1 MEITQETVAAAVN
14 SVASARG
21 RGTLPNMMAF
31 ARALKQLGVKVSL
44 SQVIDAARSAD
55 LVDIAD
61 KQDFRALLRS
71 NLILQKED
79 FPVFDMVFDC
89 FWREQSYERVPMET
103 LEIQGTPSESGA
115 EEGGDEEGLEEAV
128 AEAAAE
134 ENVPLENLEEF
145 SIPTYSPQELLNSK
159 DFSEMGVEESRAIA
173 RAILLIATKIA
184 TQISRRKKIGR
195 KGSTVD
201 PRWTMRR
208 SMKYGGEIVELVL
221 RKRRIKKTK
230 VVLLCDVSGSMDC
243 YSRFL
248 IQFMYGLQNELW
260 GVETFVFS
268 TSLSRIT
275 HLIRTKDIGNALEKI
290 SGSILGWS
298 GGTNIG
304 RSLHTFNRSFAP
316 SMVTHRS
323 VVVIISDGWDRGDVS
338 LLEREMQDLKRRC
351 KKIIWLNPLLAS
363 DNYEP
368 LCKGMQAALP
378 YLDLFLSVHNV
389 NSLVALGRTLQKMV
403 ELRKSIFDPRSSILD
418 HRRC

>member
-1 MEITQETVAAAVN
+1 MEITAETVASAVN
-14 SVASARG
+14 NVASARG
-21 RGTLPNMMAF
+21 KGTLPNMMAF
-31 ARALKQLGVKVSL
+31 GRALKQLGIKVSL
-44 SQVIDAARSAD
+44 SQVLDASRSAD
-55 LVDIAD
+55 LVDIGERS
-61 KQDFRALLRS
+61 DFRAMLRA
-71 NLILQKED
+71 NLISQKED

-103 LEIQGTPSESGA
+103 MEIQGTPTESDA
-115 EEGGDEEGLEEAV
+115 PEGGDEEGGLEEATS
-128 AEAAAE
+128 EAIAN
-134 ENVPLENLEEF
+134 ENLQLENLDEF
-145 SIPTYSPQELLNSK
+145 SIPTYSPQELMNRK

-173 RAILLIATKIA
+173 RAIMLIATKIA

-195 KGSTVD
+195 KGNAVD

-208 SMKYGGEIVELVL
+208 SMKYGGEVIELVH
-221 RKRRIKKTK
+221 RKKRIKKTR

-275 HLIRTKDIGNALEKI
+275 HLIRTKDIVNALEKI

-304 RSLHTFNRSFAP
+304 RSLHTFNRNFAP
-316 SMVTHRS
+316 SMVTHRT

-338 LLEREMQDLKRRC
+338 LLEREMQDLKRRA

-363 DNYEP
+363 ENYEP

-389 NSLVALGRTLQKMV
+389 NSLVSLGRTLQKMV
-403 ELRKSIFDPRSSILD
+403 A
-418 HRRC
+418 

>member
-1 MEITQETVAAAVN
+1 MDVTPETVASAVS

-21 RGTLPNMMAF
+21 KGTLPNLMAF
-31 ARALKQLGVKVSL
+31 ARALKQLGIKVSL
-44 SQVIDAARSAD
+44 SQVLDASRSVD
-55 LVDIAD
+55 LVDIGERT
-61 KQDFRALLRS
+61 DFRALVRA
-71 NLILQKED
+71 NLVSQKED
-79 FPVFDMVFDC
+79 FPIFDMAFDC
-89 FWREQSYERVPMET
+89 FWREQTYERMPMET
-103 LEIQGTPSESGA
+103 LDIQGTPTESDA
-115 EEGGDEEGLEEAV
+115 PEGGDEEGGLEEA
-128 AEAAAE
+128 ASEAMANE
-134 ENVPLENLEEF
+134 DLQLENLDEF
-145 SIPTYSPQELLNSK
+145 SVPTYSPQELMNRK
-159 DFSEMGVEESRAIA
+159 DFSEMGVEESRAVA
-173 RAILLIATKIA
+173 RAIMLIATKIA
-184 TQISRRKKIGR
+184 TQISRRKKVGR
-195 KGSTVD
+195 KGNTVD

-208 SMKYGGEIVELVL
+208 SMKYGGEVIELVH
-221 RKRRIKKTK
+221 RKKRIKKTK

-275 HLIRTKDIGNALEKI
+275 HLIRTKDIVNALEKI

-304 RSLHTFNRSFAP
+304 RSLHTFNRNFAP
-316 SMVTHRS
+316 SIVTHRT

-338 LLEREMQDLKRRC
+338 LLEREMQDLKRRA

-363 DNYEP
+363 ENYEP

-389 NSLVALGRTLQKMV
+389 NSLVSLGRTLQKMV
-403 ELRKSIFDPRSSILD
+403 A
-418 HRRC
+418 

>member
-1 MEITQETVAAAVN
+1 MEVTPETVASTVSTFS
-14 SVASARG
+14 SVRG
-21 RGTLPNMMAF
+21 QGTLPNLLAF
-31 ARALKQLGVKVSL
+31 GRALKQLGVKVSL
-44 SQVIDAARSAD
+44 SQVIDVSRAVEFVD
-55 LVDIAD
+55 LAD
-61 KQDFRALLRS
+61 KGDFRALLRS
-71 NLILQKED
+71 NLVSQKED
-79 FPVFDMVFDC
+79 FPVFDMLFDC
-89 FWREQSYERVPMET
+89 FWREQSYERIPMET

-115 EEGGDEEGLEEAV
+115 QEGGDEEGLEEA
-128 AEAAAE
+128 AAE
-134 ENVPLENLEEF
+134 TVATENVPLENLDEF
-145 SIPTYSPQELLNSK
+145 SVPTYSPQELLNRK

-184 TQISRRKKIGR
+184 TQISRRKKVGR
-195 KGSTVD
+195 KGNIVD
-201 PRWTMRR
+201 PRWTMRKN
-208 SMKYGGEIVELVL
+208 MKYGGEIIDLVN
-221 RKRRIKKTK
+221 RKRRIKKTR

-275 HLIRTKDIGNALEKI
+275 HLIRTKDIANALEKI

-304 RSLHTFNRSFAP
+304 RSLHTFNRNFAP
-316 SMVTHRS
+316 SLVTHRT

-338 LLEREMQDLKRRC
+338 LLEGEMQDLKRRC

-389 NSLVALGRTLQKMV
+389 NSLITLGRTLQKMV
-403 ELRKSIFDPRSSILD
+403 A
-418 HRRC
+418 

>member
-1 MEITQETVAAAVN
+1 MEVTQETVAAAVN

-21 RGTLPNMMAF
+21 KGTLPNLMAF

-44 SQVIDAARSAD
+44 SQVLDASRSAD
-55 LVDIAD
+55 LVDIAE
-61 KQDFRALLRS
+61 KSDFRAVLRS

-79 FPVFDMVFDC
+79 FPIFDMLFDC

-103 LEIQGTPSESGA
+103 MDIQGTPADSHA
-115 EEGGDEEGLEEAV
+115 QEGGDEEGGLEEAAV
-128 AEAAAE
+128 ESIAKEDLQ
-134 ENVPLENLEEF
+134 LENLDEF
-145 SIPTYSPQELLNSK
+145 SVPTYSPQELMNRK

-195 KGSTVD
+195 KGNTVD

-208 SMKYGGEIVELVL
+208 SMKYGGEIIDLVH
-221 RKRRIKKTK
+221 RKKRIKKTR

-304 RSLHTFNRSFAP
+304 RSLHTFNRNFAP
-316 SMVTHRS
+316 SMVTHRT

-338 LLEREMQDLKRRC
+338 LLEREMQDIKRRC

-363 DNYEP
+363 ENYEP

-389 NSLVALGRTLQKMV
+389 NSLVSLGRTLQKMV
-403 ELRKSIFDPRSSILD
+403 A
-418 HRRC
+418 

>member
-128 AEAAAE
+128 AEAAAK

-145 SIPTYSPQELLNSK
+145 SIPTYSPQELLNRK

-208 SMKYGGEIVELVL
+208 SMKYGGEIVELVQ

-304 RSLHTFNRSFAP
+304 RSLHTFNRNFAP

-403 ELRKSIFDPRSSILD
+403 A
-418 HRRC
+418 

>member
-1 MEITQETVAAAVN
+1 MEITPEAVAAAVGN
-14 SVASARG
+14 FSSVRG
-21 RGTLPNMMAF
+21 QGTLPNLLAF
-31 ARALKQLGVKVSL
+31 GRALKELGVKVSL
-44 SQVIDAARSAD
+44 SQVLDVSRAVEFVD
-55 LVDIAD
+55 LAD
-61 KQDFRALLRS
+61 KGDFRSLLRS
-71 NLILQKED
+71 NLISQKED
-79 FPVFDMVFDC
+79 FPAFDMLFDC
-89 FWREQSYERVPMET
+89 FWREQGYERVPMET
-103 LEIQGTPSESGA
+103 LEIQGTPTESGA
-115 EEGGDEEGLEEAV
+115 QDGGDEEGLEEAV
-128 AEAAAE
+128 AETVAT
-134 ENVPLENLEEF
+134 ENVPLENLDEF
-145 SIPTYSPQELLNSK
+145 SVPTYSPQELLNRK

-184 TQISRRKKIGR
+184 TQISRRKKHGR
-195 KGSTVD
+195 KGNVVD
-201 PRWTMRR
+201 PRWTLRKN
-208 SMKYGGEIVELVL
+208 MKYGGEIIDLVN
-221 RKRRIKKTK
+221 RKRRIKKTR

-275 HLIRTKDIGNALEKI
+275 HLIRTKDIANALEKI

-304 RSLHTFNRSFAP
+304 RSLHTFNRNFAP
-316 SMVTHRS
+316 SMVTHRT

-389 NSLVALGRTLQKMV
+389 NSLIALGRTLQKMV
-403 ELRKSIFDPRSSILD
+403 A
-418 HRRC
+418 

>member
-1 MEITQETVAAAVN
+1 MEITPETVAAAAN
-14 SVASARG
+14 SVASSRG
-21 RGTLPNMMAF
+21 KGTLPNLMAF

-44 SQVIDAARSAD
+44 SQVLDASRSVD
-55 LVDIAD
+55 LVDLAE
-61 KQDFRALLRS
+61 KKDFRAVLRA

-79 FPVFDMVFDC
+79 FPAFDMLFDC
-89 FWREQSYERVPMET
+89 FWREMSYERVPMDT
-103 LEIQGTPSESGA
+103 MEIQGTPNESQA
-115 EEGGDEEGLEEAV
+115 PEGGDEEGGLEEAAV
-128 AEAAAE
+128 ESVPK
-134 ENVPLENLEEF
+134 ENVPLENLDEF
-145 SIPTYSPQELLNSK
+145 SVPTYSPQELMNRK
-159 DFSEMGVEESRAIA
+159 DFSEMSVEESRAIA

-184 TQISRRKKIGR
+184 TQISRRKKIAR
-195 KGSTVD
+195 KGNTFD

-208 SMKYGGEIVELVL
+208 SMKYGGEIIDLVR
-221 RKRRIKKTK
+221 RKRRIKKTR

-275 HLIRTKDIGNALEKI
+275 HLIRTKDIANALEKI

-304 RSLHTFNRSFAP
+304 RSLHTFNRNFAP
-316 SMVTHRS
+316 SLVTHRTI
-323 VVVIISDGWDRGDVS
+323 VVIISDGWDRGDVS
-338 LLEREMQDLKRRC
+338 LLEREMQDIKRRC

-363 DNYEP
+363 ENYEP

-389 NSLVALGRTLQKMV
+389 RSLVTLGRTLEKMV
-403 ELRKSIFDPRSSILD
+403 A
-418 HRRC
+418 

>member
-1 MEITQETVAAAVN
+1 MEITPEAVAGAVSHFS
-14 SVASARG
+14 SVRG
-21 RGTLPNMMAF
+21 QGTLPNLLAF
-31 ARALKQLGVKVSL
+31 GRALKQLGVKVSL
-44 SQVIDAARSAD
+44 SQVIDVSRAVEFVD
-55 LVDIAD
+55 LAD
-61 KQDFRALLRS
+61 KGDFRAVLRS
-71 NLILQKED
+71 NLISQKED
-79 FPVFDMVFDC
+79 FPVFDMLFDC

-103 LEIQGTPSESGA
+103 LEIQGTPTESGA
-115 EEGGDEEGLEEAV
+115 QEGGDEEGLEEAV
-128 AEAAAE
+128 AETVAT
-134 ENVPLENLEEF
+134 ENVPLENLDEF
-145 SIPTYSPQELLNSK
+145 SVPTYSPQELLNRK

-184 TQISRRKKIGR
+184 TQISRRKKLGR
-195 KGSTVD
+195 KGNVVD

-208 SMKYGGEIVELVL
+208 NMKYGGEIIDLVN
-221 RKRRIKKTK
+221 RKRRIKKTR

-275 HLIRTKDIGNALEKI
+275 HLIRTKDIANALEKI

-304 RSLHTFNRSFAP
+304 RSLHTFNRNFAP
-316 SMVTHRS
+316 SIVTHRT

-389 NSLVALGRTLQKMV
+389 NSLIALGRTLQKMV
-403 ELRKSIFDPRSSILD
+403 A
-418 HRRC
+418 

>member
-1 MEITQETVAAAVN
+1 MEITPEAVVAAVGN
-14 SVASARG
+14 FSSVRG
-21 RGTLPNMMAF
+21 QGTLPNLLAF
-31 ARALKQLGVKVSL
+31 GRALKELGVKVSL
-44 SQVIDAARSAD
+44 SQVIDVSRAVEFVD
-55 LVDIAD
+55 LAD
-61 KQDFRALLRS
+61 KGDFRALLRS
-71 NLILQKED
+71 NLISQKED
-79 FPVFDMVFDC
+79 FPVFDMLFDC

-103 LEIQGTPSESGA
+103 LEIQGTPTESGA
-115 EEGGDEEGLEEAV
+115 QEGGDEEGLEEAV
-128 AEAAAE
+128 AETVAT
-134 ENVPLENLEEF
+134 ENVPLENLDEF
-145 SIPTYSPQELLNSK
+145 SIPTYSPQELLNRK

-184 TQISRRKKIGR
+184 TQISRRKKLGR
-195 KGSTVD
+195 KGNVVD
-201 PRWTMRR
+201 PRWTMRKN
-208 SMKYGGEIVELVL
+208 MKYGGEIIDLVN
-221 RKRRIKKTK
+221 RKRRIKKTR

-275 HLIRTKDIGNALEKI
+275 HLIRTKDIANALEKI
-290 SGSILGWS
+290 SGNIVGWS

-304 RSLHTFNRSFAP
+304 RSLHTFNRNFAP
-316 SMVTHRS
+316 SMVTHRT

-389 NSLVALGRTLQKMV
+389 NSLIALGRTLQKMV
-403 ELRKSIFDPRSSILD
+403 A
-418 HRRC
+418 

>member
-1 MEITQETVAAAVN
+1 MEVTPENVAAAVGN
-14 SVASARG
+14 VAAARG
-21 RGTLPNMMAF
+21 KGTLPNMMAF
-31 ARALKQLGVKVSL
+31 ARALKDLGVKVSL
-44 SQVIDAARSAD
+44 SQVLDASRSAD
-55 LVDIAD
+55 LVDIAERS
-61 KQDFRALLRS
+61 DFRALLRA
-71 NLILQKED
+71 NLISHKED
-79 FPVFDMVFDC
+79 FPAFDMLFDC
-89 FWREQSYERVPMET
+89 FWREQGYERVPMET
-103 LEIQGTPSESGA
+103 MEIQGTPTESDA
-115 EEGGDEEGLEEAV
+115 PEGGDEEGGLEEA
-128 AEAAAE
+128 ATESLPK
-134 ENVPLENLEEF
+134 ENLPLENLDEF
-145 SIPTYSPQELLNSK
+145 SVPTYSPQELMNRK

-173 RAILLIATKIA
+173 RAIMLIATKIA

-195 KGSTVD
+195 KGNMVD

-208 SMKYGGEIVELVL
+208 SMKYGGEVIDLVR
-221 RKRRIKKTK
+221 RKKRIKKTK

-275 HLIRTKDIGNALEKI
+275 HLIRTKDIVNALDKI

-304 RSLHTFNRSFAP
+304 RSLHTFNRNFAP
-316 SMVTHRS
+316 SMVTSRT

-363 DNYEP
+363 ENYEP

-378 YLDLFLSVHNV
+378 YLDMFLSVHNV

-403 ELRKSIFDPRSSILD
+403 A
-418 HRRC
+418 

>member
-1 MEITQETVAAAVN
+1 MEITPETVAAAV
-14 SVASARG
+14 SGVASARG
-21 RGTLPNMMAF
+21 KGTLSNVMAF
-31 ARALKQLGVKVSL
+31 ARALKQLGVKVGL
-44 SQVIDAARSAD
+44 SQVIDASRAVE
-55 LVDIAD
+55 LVDIALRT
-61 KQDFRALLRS
+61 DFRALLRA
-71 NLILQKED
+71 NLISQKED
-79 FPVFDMVFDC
+79 FPAFDMLFDC
-89 FWREQSYERVPMET
+89 FWREQGYERMPMET
-103 LEIQGTPSESGA
+103 MEIQGTPTDSHA
-115 EEGGDEEGLEEAV
+115 QEGGDEEGGLEEAAV
-128 AEAAAE
+128 ENVPK
-134 ENVPLENLEEF
+134 ENVPLENLDEF
-145 SIPTYSPQELLNSK
+145 AVPTYSPQELMNRK

-195 KGSTVD
+195 KGNVVD
-201 PRWTMRR
+201 ARWTMRR
-208 SMKYGGEIVELVL
+208 SMKYGGEVIDLVH
-221 RKRRIKKTK
+221 RKKRIKKTR

-275 HLIRTKDIGNALEKI
+275 HLIRTKDIVNALEKI

-304 RSLHTFNRSFAP
+304 RSLNTFNRNFAP
-316 SMVTHRS
+316 SMVTHRT

-363 DNYEP
+363 ENYEP

-403 ELRKSIFDPRSSILD
+403 A
-418 HRRC
+418 

>member
-1 MEITQETVAAAVN
+1 MDVTAESVATAV
-14 SVASARG
+14 SHVASARG
-21 RGTLPNMMAF
+21 KGTLPNVMAF
-31 ARALKQLGVKVSL
+31 ARALKELGVKVSL
-44 SQVIDAARSAD
+44 SQVLDASRSAD
-55 LVDIAD
+55 LVDIGEKA
-61 KQDFRALLRS
+61 DFRALLRA
-71 NLILQKED
+71 NLISQKED

-103 LEIQGTPSESGA
+103 MEIQGTPTESDA
-115 EEGGDEEGLEEAV
+115 PEGGDEEGGLEEAAADSV
-128 AEAAAE
+128 A
-134 ENVPLENLEEF
+134 NENLQLDNLDEF
-145 SIPTYSPQELLNSK
+145 TLPTYSPQELMNRK

-173 RAILLIATKIA
+173 RAIMLIATKIA
-184 TQISRRKKIGR
+184 TQISRRKKVGR
-195 KGSTVD
+195 KGNVVD

-208 SMKYGGEIVELVL
+208 SMKYGGEVIDLVH
-221 RKRRIKKTK
+221 RKKRIKKTK

-275 HLIRTKDIGNALEKI
+275 HLIRTKDIVNALDKI

-304 RSLHTFNRSFAP
+304 RSLHTFNRNFAP
-316 SMVTHRS
+316 SMVTHRT

-363 DNYEP
+363 ENYEP

-403 ELRKSIFDPRSSILD
+403 A
-418 HRRC
+418 

>member
-1 MEITQETVAAAVN
+1 MEATPETIAAAVN
-14 SVASARG
+14 NFSSVRG
-21 RGTLPNMMAF
+21 QGTLPNLMAF
-31 ARALKQLGVKVSL
+31 ARTLKQLGVKVGL
-44 SQVIDAARSAD
+44 SQVIDASRAVQF
-55 LVDIAD
+55 VDMAD
-61 KQDFRALLRS
+61 KSDFRALLRS
-71 NLILQKED
+71 NLISQKED
-79 FPVFDMVFDC
+79 FPIFEMVFDC
-89 FWREQSYERVPMET
+89 FWREQAYGRIPMET
-103 LEIQGTPSESGA
+103 LEIQGTPTESGA
-115 EEGGDEEGLEEAV
+115 QEGGDEEGLEEAI
-128 AEAAAE
+128 ADTMTT
-134 ENVPLENLEEF
+134 ENAPLENLDEF
-145 SIPTYSPQELLNSK
+145 SVPTYSPQELLNRK

-173 RAILLIATKIA
+173 RAILLIANKIA
-184 TQISRRKKIGR
+184 TQISRRKKRAR
-195 KGSTVD
+195 KGNVVD
-201 PRWTMRR
+201 PRRTMRN
-208 SMKYGGEIVELVL
+208 SMKYGGEIIDLVN

-268 TSLSRIT
+268 TSLTRIT
-275 HLIRTKDIGNALEKI
+275 HLIRTKDIANALEQI

-304 RSLHTFNRSFAP
+304 RSLHTFNRNFAP
-316 SMVTHRS
+316 SMVTHRT

-363 DNYEP
+363 ENYEP

-403 ELRKSIFDPRSSILD
+403 A
-418 HRRC
+418 

>member
-1 MEITQETVAAAVN
+1 MEITPEAVAAAVGN
-14 SVASARG
+14 FSSVRG
-21 RGTLPNMMAF
+21 QGTLPNLLAF
-31 ARALKQLGVKVSL
+31 GRALKELGVKVSL
-44 SQVIDAARSAD
+44 SQVIDVSRAVEFVD
-55 LVDIAD
+55 LAD
-61 KQDFRALLRS
+61 KGDFRALLRS
-71 NLILQKED
+71 NLISQKED
-79 FPVFDMVFDC
+79 FPVFDMLFDC

-103 LEIQGTPSESGA
+103 LEIQGTPTESGA
-115 EEGGDEEGLEEAV
+115 QEGGDEEGLEEAV
-128 AEAAAE
+128 AETVAT
-134 ENVPLENLEEF
+134 ENVPLENLDEF
-145 SIPTYSPQELLNSK
+145 SVPTYSPQELLNRK

-184 TQISRRKKIGR
+184 TQISRRKKLGR
-195 KGSTVD
+195 KGNVVD

-208 SMKYGGEIVELVL
+208 NMKYGGEIIDLVN
-221 RKRRIKKTK
+221 RKRRIKKTR

-275 HLIRTKDIGNALEKI
+275 HLIRTKDIANALEKI

-304 RSLHTFNRSFAP
+304 RSLHTFNRNFAP
-316 SMVTHRS
+316 SMVTHRT

-389 NSLVALGRTLQKMV
+389 NSLITLGRTLQKMV
-403 ELRKSIFDPRSSILD
+403 A
-418 HRRC
+418 

>member
-1 MEITQETVAAAVN
+1 MDLTPEAVAAAVN
-14 SVASARG
+14 SVASSRG
-21 RGTLPNMMAF
+21 RGTLPNVMAF

-44 SQVIDAARSAD
+44 SQVLDTSRAIE
-55 LVDIAD
+55 LVDIAE
-61 KQDFRALLRS
+61 KNDFRAMLRA
-71 NLILQKED
+71 NLILRKED
-79 FPVFDMVFDC
+79 FPAFEMLFDY
-89 FWREQSYERVPMET
+89 FWRELSYERVPMET
-103 LEIQGTPSESGA
+103 MEIQGTPNESEA
-115 EEGGDEEGLEEAV
+115 PEGGDEEGGLD
-128 AEAAAE
+128 EAAVE
-134 ENVPLENLEEF
+134 SIPKENLPLENLEEF
-145 SIPTYSPQELLNSK
+145 SLPTYSPQELMNRK
-159 DFSEMGVEESRAIA
+159 DFSEMSIEESRAIA

-184 TQISRRKKIGR
+184 TQISRRKKLGR
-195 KGSTVD
+195 KGNAVD

-208 SMKYGGEIVELVL
+208 SMKYGGEIIDLVH
-221 RKRRIKKTK
+221 RKKRIKKTR

-275 HLIRTKDIGNALEKI
+275 HLIRTKDIATALEKI

-304 RSLHTFNRSFAP
+304 RSLHTFNRNFAP
-316 SMVTHRS
+316 SMVTHRT

-363 DNYEP
+363 ENYEP

-389 NSLVALGRTLQKMV
+389 NSLVALGRTLEKLV
-403 ELRKSIFDPRSSILD
+403 A
-418 HRRC
+418 

>member
-1 MEITQETVAAAVN
+1 MEVSPETVATAVG

-21 RGTLPNMMAF
+21 KGTLPNVMAF
-31 ARALKQLGVKVSL
+31 ARALKQLGIKVSL
-44 SQVIDAARSAD
+44 SQVLDASRSVE
-55 LVDIAD
+55 LVDIGERA
-61 KQDFRALLRS
+61 DFRSLLRA
-71 NLILQKED
+71 NLISQKED
-79 FPVFDMVFDC
+79 FPVFDMAFDC
-89 FWREQSYERVPMET
+89 FWREQAYERVPMET
-103 LEIQGTPSESGA
+103 MEIQGTPTESDA
-115 EEGGDEEGLEEAV
+115 PEGGDEEGGVEEA
-128 AEAAAE
+128 ASDAIAN
-134 ENVPLENLEEF
+134 ENLQLENLDEF
-145 SIPTYSPQELLNSK
+145 SVPTYSPQEPMNRK

-184 TQISRRKKIGR
+184 TQISRRKKLGR
-195 KGSTVD
+195 KGNTVD

-208 SMKYGGEIVELVL
+208 SMKYGGEVIELVH
-221 RKRRIKKTK
+221 RKRRIKKTR

-275 HLIRTKDIGNALEKI
+275 HLIRTKDIVNALEKI

-304 RSLHTFNRSFAP
+304 RSLHTFNRNFAP
-316 SMVTHRS
+316 SMVTHRT

-338 LLEREMQDLKRRC
+338 LLEREMQDLKRRA

-363 DNYEP
+363 ENYEP

-389 NSLVALGRTLQKMV
+389 NSLVSLGRTLQKMV
-403 ELRKSIFDPRSSILD
+403 A
-418 HRRC
+418 

>member
-1 MEITQETVAAAVN
+1 MEITPEAVAAAVSHFS
-14 SVASARG
+14 SVRG
-21 RGTLPNMMAF
+21 QGTLPNLLAF
-31 ARALKQLGVKVSL
+31 GRALKQLGVKVSL
-44 SQVIDAARSAD
+44 SQVIDVSRAVEF
-55 LVDIAD
+55 VDIAD
-61 KQDFRALLRS
+61 KADFRALLRS
-71 NLILQKED
+71 NLISQKED
-79 FPVFDMVFDC
+79 FPVFDMLFDC

-103 LEIQGTPSESGA
+103 LEIQGTPTESGA
-115 EEGGDEEGLEEAV
+115 QEGGDEEGLEEAV
-128 AEAAAE
+128 AETVAT
-134 ENVPLENLEEF
+134 ENVPLENLDEF
-145 SIPTYSPQELLNSK
+145 SVPTYSPQELLNRK

-184 TQISRRKKIGR
+184 TQISRRKKLGR
-195 KGSTVD
+195 KGNVVD
-201 PRWTMRR
+201 PRWTMRKN
-208 SMKYGGEIVELVL
+208 MKYGGEIIDLVN
-221 RKRRIKKTK
+221 RKRRIKKTR

-275 HLIRTKDIGNALEKI
+275 HLIRTKDIANALEKI

-304 RSLHTFNRSFAP
+304 RSLHTFNRNFAP
-316 SMVTHRS
+316 SMVTHRT

-338 LLEREMQDLKRRC
+338 LLEREMQDMKRRC

-389 NSLVALGRTLQKMV
+389 NSLIALGRTLQKMV
-403 ELRKSIFDPRSSILD
+403 A
-418 HRRC
+418 

>member
-55 LVDIAD
+55 LVDIAE

-71 NLILQKED
+71 NMILQKED

-89 FWREQSYERVPMET
+89 FWREQGYERVPMET

-128 AEAAAE
+128 AEAAAK

-145 SIPTYSPQELLNSK
+145 SIPTYSPQELLNRK

-208 SMKYGGEIVELVL
+208 SMKYGGEIVELVQ

-230 VVLLCDVSGSMDC
+230 VVLLCDVSCSMDC

-275 HLIRTKDIGNALEKI
+275 HLIRTKDIGTALEKI

-304 RSLHTFNRSFAP
+304 RSLHTFNRNFAP

-389 NSLVALGRTLQKMV
+389 NSLVALGRTLQRMV
-403 ELRKSIFDPRSSILD
+403 A
-418 HRRC
+418 

>member
-1 MEITQETVAAAVN
+1 MEITQETVASAVN
-14 SVASARG
+14 SVASVRG

-55 LVDIAD
+55 LVDIAE
-61 KQDFRALLRS
+61 KQDFRALLRA
-71 NLILQKED
+71 NMILQKED

-115 EEGGDEEGLEEAV
+115 EEGGDEEGLEEAL
-128 AEAAAE
+128 AEAAAK

-208 SMKYGGEIVELVL
+208 SMKYGGEIVELVQ

-304 RSLHTFNRSFAP
+304 RSLHTFNRNFAP

-403 ELRKSIFDPRSSILD
+403 A
-418 HRRC
+418 

>member
-1 MEITQETVAAAVN
+1 MEITAETVASAVN
-14 SVASARG
+14 NVASARG
-21 RGTLPNMMAF
+21 KGTLPNMMAF
-31 ARALKQLGVKVSL
+31 ARALKQLGIKVSL
-44 SQVIDAARSAD
+44 SQVLDASRSAD
-55 LVDIAD
+55 LVDIGE
-61 KQDFRALLRS
+61 KSDFRAMLRA
-71 NLILQKED
+71 NLISQKED

-103 LEIQGTPSESGA
+103 MEIQGTPTESDA
-115 EEGGDEEGLEEAV
+115 PEGGDEEGGLEEATS
-128 AEAAAE
+128 EAIAN
-134 ENVPLENLEEF
+134 ENLQLENLDEF
-145 SIPTYSPQELLNSK
+145 SIPTYSPQELMNRK

-173 RAILLIATKIA
+173 RAIMLIATKIA

-195 KGSTVD
+195 KGNAVD

-208 SMKYGGEIVELVL
+208 SMKYGGEVIELVH
-221 RKRRIKKTK
+221 RKKRIKKTR

-275 HLIRTKDIGNALEKI
+275 HLIRTKDIVNALEKI

-304 RSLHTFNRSFAP
+304 RSLHTFNRNFAP
-316 SMVTHRS
+316 SMVTHRT

-338 LLEREMQDLKRRC
+338 LLEREMQDLKRRA

-363 DNYEP
+363 ENYEP

-389 NSLVALGRTLQKMV
+389 NSLVSLGRTLQKMV
-403 ELRKSIFDPRSSILD
+403 A
-418 HRRC
+418 